1 MNWTRKVTNRRLGKF
16 QEVGKTREDWEL
28 GTLVLNLTMAL
39 TLHSD
44 YPFLVG
50 YQFSQLQK
58 AKHCLRCFKMP

>member
-16 QEVGKTREDWEL
+16 QEVGTTREDWEL
-28 GTLVLNLTMAL
+28 GTLVLNLTLAL

>member
-28 GTLVLNLTMAL
+28 GTLVLNLTLAL

-44 YPFLVG
+44 YPFLLWVSI
-50 YQFSQLQK
+50 FSAAEGK
-58 AKHCLRCFKMP
+58 ALSEVL